1 MGFNLRRHESEYCPL
16 QDHNSSIESGSDQ
29 STGMSTKKN
38 TQTKD
43 QENEHETD
51 PWASLKMEAMTKNMP
66 EFQELTET
74 FTADGLE
81 EEEAKD
87 KAYLTILPKLRK
99 DLQSIYLNR
108 LLWIAQMKK
117 DPIHKQIMKTK
128 DTFANDDNFD
138 PEEALEAAVDKRKF
152 LMKRLFGDTR
162 STNTL

>member
-1 MGFNLRRHESEYCPL
+1 MNIVLYKIIIHYTDE
-16 QDHNSSIESGSDQ
+16 
-29 STGMSTKKN
+29 
-38 TQTKD
+38 D
-43 QENEHETD
+43 QENEDETD
-51 PWASLKMEAMTKNMP
+51 ARASLKMEAMTKNVP

-81 EEEAKD
+81 EKEARD

-108 LLWIAQMKK
+108 LLWIPQMKN

-128 DTFANDDNFD
+128 GAFANDDNFD
-138 PEEALEAAVDKRKF
+138 PEEALGAAVDKRKF
-152 LMKRLFGDTR
+152 QMKGLFGDTR

>member
-1 MGFNLRRHESEYCPL
+1 
-16 QDHNSSIESGSDQ
+16 
-29 STGMSTKKN
+29 MSTKEN
-38 TQTKD
+38 TQTLMIPPQKVIRSI
-43 QENEHETD
+43 QIIQMRTKRMK
-51 PWASLKMEAMTKNMP
+51 PIPAWASLKVEAMTKNMP

-99 DLQSIYLNR
+99 DLQSIYLNC

-128 DTFANDDNFD
+128 DAFANDDNFD

-152 LMKRLFGDTR
+152 LMKRLFGNTR